1 MAFSRNDPSPRYRE
15 LLAMYREMHLKGER
29 FLNVPAEETFDGRS
43 LKPQVERIKRLVKAT
58 GAATLL
64 DYGSG
69 KAKQYDVSPVTVPGA
84 GEFDS
89 LIDYW
94 ELDEVTFYDPAY
106 PPYSTRPQGRFDG
119 VISTDVLEHCPEED
133 MEWIIG
139 ELFSLAEK
147 FVFATV
153 ACHPA
158 RKRLPNGE
166 NAHCTIREPQWW
178 TGLFEAAAHSRPQLV
193 WEVWLQHQA
202 PHGGGYVE
210 TRLGNRPAC

>member
-15 LLAMYREMHLKGER
+15 LVAMYREMHLNGER
-29 FLNVPAEETFDGRS
+29 FLNVPAAETFDGRS
-43 LKPQVERIKRLVKAT
+43 LKPQVKRIKRLIAAT

-69 KAKQYDVSPVTVPGA
+69 KAKQYDQSPVSVA
-84 GEFDS
+84 GEGEWPS

-139 ELFSLAEK
+139 DLFSLAGK

-178 TGLFEAAAHSRPQLV
+178 QGLFEAAAAQRPELV
-193 WEVWLQHQA
+193 WEAWLQHQA
-202 PHGGGYVE
+202 PQGGYVE